1 MKELAGEHCRVGR
14 VEVSGKGVM
23 THGTGRGGKR
33 AREKRRLAQC
43 PFSWVIIRN
52 LAVKGQAAD
61 PFQNAVLSGIDFT
74 SAPVKGT

>member
-33 AREKRRLAQC
+33 ERERKGDWLSAHLAG
-43 PFSWVIIRN
+43 S
-52 LAVKGQAAD
+52 
-61 PFQNAVLSGIDFT
+61 SYET
-74 SAPVKGT
+74 